1 MGMQPERLGT
11 LSRSMVV
18 DRHNSLFLSMASAW
32 EIVMK
37 HSRGK
42 LELPADAATYV
53 RSRLAISGADILDIS
68 LEHVFALASIPDRHR
83 DPFDRMLVAQA
94 LVEGM
99 SLITADPHILS
110 YPVAT
115 IDARE

>member
-1 MGMQPERLGT
+1 
-11 LSRSMVV
+11 
-18 DRHNSLFLSMASAW
+18 
-32 EIVMK
+32 
-37 HSRGK
+37 
-42 LELPADAATYV
+42 
-53 RSRLAISGADILDIS
+53 
-68 LEHVFALASIPDRHR
+68 
-83 DPFDRMLVAQA
+83 MLVAQA